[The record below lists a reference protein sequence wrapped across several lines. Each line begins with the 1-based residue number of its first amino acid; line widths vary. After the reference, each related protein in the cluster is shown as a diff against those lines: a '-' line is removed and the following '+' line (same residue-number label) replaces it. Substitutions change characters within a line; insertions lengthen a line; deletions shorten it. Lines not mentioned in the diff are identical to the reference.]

1 MTVNI
6 KSHKLRQAL
15 GNSEARVSSLWS
27 LRSTMQKIVTRHTL
41 RDCGHV
47 INHAAA
53 VQKIKSDGS
62 GAFGGLAT
70 CSNVWCCPVCSA
82 KISHYRVEQ
91 IKLLVDWAK
100 RNNYVISL
108 LTLTQRHH
116 RGDKLKHLWESI
128 SHAFSKV
135 QQSSGFHS
143 FREDLLVGYVKATEV
158 TYGDNGWHV
167 HFHILFI
174 TTRTFEGYH
183 CNKRGDSIRDYIA
196 QTFKRHLAK
205 NGVDFIADSGGM
217 DWQICKDGTERI
229 VAKYVSKVHGDIAKE
244 LTLGNFKK
252 ARVKSSRTPFQI
264 LADIQ
269 ADNFEN
275 KQDIAIFNEFVS
287 ASRYRAFTVFSRD
300 LFDML
305 PLEDLDDEQILEQRS
320 DRDTLFFISKDDWEV
335 IREDGTAPQL
345 LAFVESTDD
354 VRDIIGYCR
363 RWLSSR

>member
-15 GNSEARVSSLWS
+15 GNSEKAFNMLWS
-27 LRSTMQKIVTRHTL
+27 LRSTMQKIASKHTL
-41 RDCGHV
+41 KDCGHV

-53 VQKIKSDGS
+53 VQKVRSDGS
-62 GAFGGLAT
+62 ATFGGLST

-91 IKLLVDWAK
+91 LKVLVDWAK
-100 RNNYVISL
+100 RNNYVVSL

-116 RGDKLKHLWESI
+116 KGDNLADLWKNI
-128 SHAFSKV
+128 SAAYARL
-135 QQSSGFHS
+135 QSMSGFMN
-143 FREDLLVGYVKATEV
+143 FRNNIVVGSVKATEV

-183 CNKRGDSIRDYIA
+183 CNKRGDTIRDYIA
-196 QTFKRHLAK
+196 AK
-205 NGVDFIADSGGM
+205 FGLFLQKFGGDFIAASGGM

-269 ADNFEN
+269 EDNFQN
-275 KQDIAIFNEFVS
+275 KQDIAIFREYEK
-287 ASRYRAFTVFSRD
+287 ASHYKRQMHFSHG

-354 VRDIIGYCR
+354 VRDIIGYLYR
-363 RWLSSR
+363 IILI